1 MYLSL
6 ATGHRHKVQ
15 VFKQP
20 ASNLLVV
27 FSKYFLSLPAS
38 ILHVWEWFCDV
49 KITLGKFKIR

>member
-15 VFKQP
+15 VFKQA

-38 ILHVWEWFCDV
+38 ILHVSERLCDV
-49 KITLGKFKIR
+49 KITLRKFKI